1 MENCSYFIK
10 NKGLFGS
17 HPSNEDVTML
27 EGIGVKVFVD
37 LTYKNEKKI
46 VPYTTN
52 YRYISY
58 PIKDNSIPVDTTGF
72 AALIYNLCNILHT
85 LPPGDLLYVHCKG
98 GHGRS
103 GVVVACIVSKFCNM
117 SPKDAIIHTTKSHDD
132 RITMRDIWRRI
143 GSPQTKQQK
152 QFVYKMCR
160 TIVITDRHLLYI
172 SSDFKVTIKGVVFNN
187 ALSAVNNLIS
197 NGKSCLT
204 AINTVL
210 RERDIQHS
218 HLVKILVDTGLKYIK
233 VNDTHPYSNLV
244 ADCLTSLRSEY
255 ITHDMNSS

>member
-10 NKGLFGS
+10 DKGLFGS

-37 LTYKNEKKI
+37 LTYENEKKI

-52 YRYISY
+52 CRYISY
-58 PIKDNSIPVDTTGF
+58 PIKDNNIPYDRISFTV
-72 AALIYNLCNILHT
+72 LIYNLCNILHT

-103 GVVVACIVSKFCNM
+103 GVVVACIVSKFCNF
-117 SPKDAIIHTTKSHDD
+117 SPKDAILHTTKSHDD
-132 RITMRDIWRRI
+132 RITMRDIWRRM

-152 QFVYKMCR
+152 QFVYNMCR
-160 TIVITDRHLLYI
+160 TVIITDRHLLSI
-172 SSDFKVTIKGVVFNN
+172 SSDFKVNIEGVVFNN
-187 ALSAVNNLIS
+187 ALSAINNLIS
-197 NGKSCLT
+197 KGQTDLT

-233 VNDTHPYSNLV
+233 VNDMQPYSNLV
-244 ADCLTSLRSEY
+244 ANCLSSLRSEY
-255 ITHDMNSS
+255 IIQNVNTG